1 MVLEEFFFDCK
12 FVRIIM
18 KKNLLEK
25 DQFKLIQERNG
36 CKHRSERPVDDVSF
50 VRKRPFYY
58 TKTMFLLHKND
69 VFTT

>member
-25 DQFKLIQERNG
+25 DHFKLI
-36 CKHRSERPVDDVSF
+36 
-50 VRKRPFYY
+50 
-58 TKTMFLLHKND
+58 
-69 VFTT
+69 